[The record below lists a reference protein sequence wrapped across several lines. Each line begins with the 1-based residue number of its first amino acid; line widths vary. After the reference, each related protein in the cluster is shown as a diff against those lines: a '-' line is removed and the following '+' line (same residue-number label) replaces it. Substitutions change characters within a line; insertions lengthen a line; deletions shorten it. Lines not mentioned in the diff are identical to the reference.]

1 MKFTKLIVFLVI
13 TISLVGALAYF
24 VGAIGGPAGN
34 GYTLRLPHAAGLVKN
49 NAVKIAGVE
58 IGVIESITVEN
69 DQAKL
74 SLRLD
79 PSLELHEDA
88 VAIVRAKSLLG
99 EKYLQLQPGSPEV
112 PLIADGGSITNVK
125 PVFEVDEVLN
135 ALQPVLGGGEGGLS
149 AALGPLL
156 NRIDGLLADAA
167 GQNGEAPVIERAE
180 IEKAL
185 DDAVATVASVR
196 RMSEQNEAAIGELV
210 TNANRLVGDPKVER
224 ILTNLDKVAAASA
237 RDIPGLLDKAEASLN
252 TINKLSGK
260 LTEERMDAAMGA
272 IDDLAASAKNLRKLS
287 GEFEG
292 VGADVA
298 PLLKDL
304 KVLARRLRGLNERVI
319 RTFVQS
325 EGIRVNLKTP
335 KAVKARIDSLEE

>member
-1 MKFTKLIVFLVI
+1 MKFTKLIVFLVV
-13 TISLVGALAYF
+13 TIGLVGGLAYF
-24 VGAIGGPAGN
+24 VGAIGGPSGN
-34 GYTLRLPHAAGLVKN
+34 SYTLRLPHAAGLVKN

-58 IGVIESITVEN
+58 IGVIESITVED

-74 SLRLD
+74 ALRID

-99 EKYLQLQPGSPEV
+99 EKYLQLQTGSGEA
-112 PLIADGGSITNVK
+112 PLIADGGQISNVK

-167 GQNGEAPVIERAE
+167 GQNGEAPVIEREE

-185 DDAVATVASVR
+185 DDVVATVASVR
-196 RMSEQNEAAIGELV
+196 RITEQNEAAVGELV
-210 TNANRLVGDPKVER
+210 TNANRLMSDPKVDR
-224 ILTNLDKVAAASA
+224 ILSNLDKVAVASA
-237 RDIPGLLDKAEASLN
+237 RDIPGLLRKADESLD
-252 TINKLSGK
+252 TINTLSGK
-260 LTEERMDAAMGA
+260 LTEERMDAAMAA

-292 VGADVA
+292 VGSDVG

-304 KVLARRLRGLNERVI
+304 KVLTGRLRTLNERVI
-319 RTFVQS
+319 RTFVQG

-335 KAVKARIDSLEE
+335 KTVKARIDSLEE